1 MGEEMTL
8 KVFVD
13 HSIIDIFVNDTY
25 AASVRVFPRDVDAVK
40 ATAFVKNGS
49 VKMTSLEAY
58 VLDETRVASGI
69 SSAVSEAETNVVY
82 GSKGFVNYN
91 LASPNCTVYIYDIV
105 GRCVKAQQISDT
117 TGKVQ
122 VANQGLLLV
131 KIVDNKQK
139 VVGQYKVIV

>member
-1 MGEEMTL
+1 M
-8 KVFVD
+8 
-13 HSIIDIFVNDTY
+13 IFSFHLHFKEST
-25 AASVRVFPRDVDAVK
+25 
-40 ATAFVKNGS
+40 
-49 VKMTSLEAY
+49 
-58 VLDETRVASGI
+58 I
-69 SSAVSEAETNVVY
+69 
-82 GSKGFVNYN
+82 
-91 LASPNCTVYIYDIV
+91 CTKRHLV